1 MKPLLF
7 LFIFCASLFAD
18 AHILC
23 YHRFDDPKPKYKH
36 TNISAKKFLQQI
48 ETLKSEGYKFASLAS
63 IVAPLKSKKPI
74 GDKLIVITI
83 DDAYKTFY
91 EHAFPILKAQKI
103 PFTLF
108 VYTDAV
114 NNKYKDYMT
123 WEQVKEV
130 SKYGEVQL
138 HSHAHKDLTKLT
150 ADELKKDTAE
160 GVSSFEKNMGYKP
173 KFYAIPFGVY
183 NLAVKNS
190 LKASGF
196 EAIMTVDAGAVNATS
211 DVHQLERIAID
222 EGTDFKLALGVKPL
236 DITLQ
241 KPIGDSEKIIKGSVQ
256 NYSGKT
262 IKMYVAKGDVR
273 TLELNNGTFE
283 AKIDMAKVNSKQKL
297 IFYSEGHTYR
307 AKLIEKD

>member
-1 MKPLLF
+1 MKPFLL

-36 TNISAKKFLQQI
+36 TNISSKKFSQQI
-48 ETLKSEGYKFASLAS
+48 ESLKSEGYKFASLS
-63 IVAPLKSKKPI
+63 SVVTSLKNKKPI
-74 GDKLIVITI
+74 GDKVIVITI
-83 DDAYKTFY
+83 DDAYKSFY
-91 EHAFPILKAQKI
+91 DYAFPILKAQKI

-108 VYTDAV
+108 AYTDAI
-114 NNKYKDYMT
+114 NNKYKDYMN
-123 WEQVKEV
+123 WEQIKEA
-130 SKYGEVQL
+130 SKYGDIQL

-160 GVSSFEKNMGYKP
+160 GIASFEKNMGYKP
-173 KFYAIPFGVY
+173 KLYAIPFGIY

-196 EAIMTVDAGAVNATS
+196 EAIMTVDAGAVNGAS
-211 DVHQLERIAID
+211 DIYQLERIAID

-241 KPIGDSEKIIKGSVQ
+241 KPVGDLEKIIKGAVQ

-273 TLELNNGTFE
+273 TLELKNGTFE

-297 IFYSEGHTYR
+297 IFYSEGHRYR